1 MPFTQTI
8 LGLVAAAAI
17 ALGGIALS
25 GCSASPASALRPD
38 DGRERAHRRGDLIQ
52 VEVLGPLDRD
62 RLQRIAS
69 EFPGKIAV
77 AGGAEL
83 YRIVYWTQYRGAPV
97 RASGLYAVPASRTAS
112 KGTVVYLHGTQIT
125 RASSPSQPQRVDGNE
140 ETAVFAGNGYDV
152 VLPDYIGLGVSTEPQ
167 AYLIAAAQVDASRDL
182 LRAVRSAS
190 IGLGRSGAPSLY
202 LMGFSQGGQSAAA
215 LHRALER
222 EPLSGYRLRGSIG
235 IAGPYDLRALVVNK
249 LAPAHAAAPNNAGYF
264 AFIAYAYSGYYG
276 HALDEILTPEYA
288 AAVPALFDGGKT
300 PEQLA
305 PVLPEDAR
313 RLFRPEVLRA
323 LQADQDNWLT
333 RALDENRTDDWAP
346 AAPFRIYYGDDDSDV
361 LPQSAQAFHAYAK
374 AHGGNVSLHG
384 LGAVDHWNSAA
395 LTYAPALAWFDALSV
410 AE

>member
-1 MPFTQTI
+1 MPFTKAI

-17 ALGGIALS
+17 ALS
-25 GCSASPASALRPD
+25 GCGASHPSVLRPA
-38 DGRERAHRRGDLIQ
+38 DGAHRRGDLIQ
-52 VEVLGPLDRD
+52 VEALGPLDRA
-62 RLQRIAS
+62 RLQQIAS
-69 EFPGKIAV
+69 EFPGGIAV

-97 RASGLYAVPASRTAS
+97 RASGLYAVPDRRAA

-140 ETAVFAGNGYDV
+140 EAAVFAGNGYDV

-190 IGLGRSGAPSLY
+190 IDLGRGGAPSLY

-215 LHRALER
+215 LHRDLER
-222 EPLSGYRLRGSIG
+222 QPLAGYSLRGSIG

-249 LAPAHAAAPNNAGYF
+249 LSPAHAAAPNNAGYF
-264 AFIAYAYSGYYG
+264 AFIANAYSGYYG
-276 HALDEILTPEYA
+276 HALDEILTPEFA
-288 AAVPALFDGGKT
+288 AAVPALFDGSKV

-313 RLFRPEVLRA
+313 QLFRPEFLRA
-323 LQADQDNWLT
+323 LQANQDNWLT

-346 AAPFRIYYGDDDSDV
+346 VAPFRIYYGDDDSDV
-361 LPQSAQAFHAYAK
+361 LPQSAQAFHAHAK

-395 LTYAPALAWFDALSV
+395 LTYAPALAWFDALSA